1 MRLRL
6 SCADFTFPLLPHAQ
20 ALDLIAALGLQGVDI
35 GLFESRGHLEP
46 SRELKSIGTAARRL
60 RRELDRRGLELADV
74 FLIPGRNFGELAP
87 NHPDAAVR
95 RRARSQFERVVEYT
109 LAAGGRHITAL
120 PGITWPHEP
129 RTDSFQRSATELA
142 WRAAYAREAG
152 VTFGVEP
159 HLGSLIA
166 RPRDALALATATPG
180 ITFTL
185 DYGHFTRAGYPDRA
199 VEPLLK
205 YTSHFHCRGGTR
217 RRLQAP
223 FEENT
228 IDFTRILRVM
238 RQSGYAGFI
247 CLEYVW
253 SEWEWCNGT
262 DNLSETIRFRDFLR
276 SAAKDRR

>member
-1 MRLRL
+1 MALRL
-6 SCADFTFPLLPHAQ
+6 SCADFTFPLLPHGH

-35 GLFESRGHLEP
+35 GLFEARGHLEP
-46 SRELKSIGTAARRL
+46 SRELKSIGTSARRL
-60 RRELDRRGLELADV
+60 RNELARRGLQLADV
-74 FLIPGRNFGELAP
+74 FLIPGRNFGELAA

-95 RRARSQFERVVEYT
+95 RRARTQFERVVEYT
-109 LAAGGRHITAL
+109 VAAGGRHITAL
-120 PGITWPHEP
+120 PGIAWPNEP
-129 RTDSFQRSATELA
+129 RAESFQRSVTELA
-142 WRAAYAREAG
+142 WRSAHARKSG
-152 VTFGVEP
+152 VTYGVEP

-166 RPRDALALATATPG
+166 RPRDALALAAATPG
-180 ITFTL
+180 LTFTL
-185 DYGHFTRAGYPDRA
+185 DYGHFTRAGHADRA

-205 YTSHFHCRGGTR
+205 YTSHFHCRGGNR

-228 IDFTRILRVM
+228 IAFGRILRVM
-238 RQSGYAGFI
+238 RRLGYRGFI

-276 SAAKDRR
+276 SAAVRR